1 MGLTLSTDK
10 QDMGADREHIR
21 AYILSRR
28 HKLRP
33 VIRQTYTFFCT
44 CLVVVVSGSF
54 KEIAWTSALILYVKD
69 KLEPLSSFLFKESH
83 KTDTGA
89 ASPTFQGF
97 KYSFDFG

>member
-1 MGLTLSTDK
+1 MSTDK

-44 CLVVVVSGSF
+44 CLVAVVSGAF
-54 KEIAWTSALILYVKD
+54 KEIAWTSACALTLYVED
-69 KLEPLSSFLFKESH
+69 KPEPLSSFLFKESH

>member
-1 MGLTLSTDK
+1 MSTDK

-44 CLVVVVSGSF
+44 CLVAVVSGAF
-54 KEIAWTSALILYVKD
+54 KEIAWTSACALTLYVED
-69 KLEPLSSFLFKESH
+69 KPEPLSSFLFKESH
-83 KTDTGA
+83 KTDTRA

>member
-1 MGLTLSTDK
+1 MSTDK

-44 CLVVVVSGSF
+44 CLVAVVSGAF
-54 KEIAWTSALILYVKD
+54 KEIAWTSACALTLYVED
-69 KLEPLSSFLFKESH
+69 KPEPLSSFLFKESH

-97 KYSFDFG
+97 KYSFYFG